1 MAQCLGNFRFPPV
14 LDILPK
20 VRIRPIAKIRV
31 REHTLT
37 MIGPLLS
44 VAAAALAQL
53 PQPQFS
59 SSHGWGVVTKANMS
73 EPGPTV
79 QNEIGKAASSE
90 AKLIWA
96 QLFLTTDEGITFN
109 VAIRG
114 CAPGMTDFRQTSQ
127 CRAKAGW
134 PLRSR
139 LSGRRRKP
147 CSTFLKKDAVFPQA
161 RGRTSWAGLRLLMN
175 KYFRASVQTE
185 RPLL

>member
-1 MAQCLGNFRFPPV
+1 
-14 LDILPK
+14 
-20 VRIRPIAKIRV
+20 
-31 REHTLT
+31 

-114 CAPGMTDFRQTSQ
+114 CAPGMTDFRQNVTMPRKGGLAAEIAAI
-127 CRAKAGW
+127 RAQSEAMFNVLEERCSLSPSAGSEFMGGFEAAYEQIF
-134 PLRSR
+134 PSFRS
-139 LSGRRRKP
+139 
-147 CSTFLKKDAVFPQA
+147 
-161 RGRTSWAGLRLLMN
+161 N
-175 KYFRASVQTE
+175 
-185 RPLL
+185 